1 MFCPS
6 CGKEVVHSKSFCGH
20 CGTKIEPNIQ
30 GITYKT
36 IGLIL
41 LIVFLVILSIIFII
55 NTNQSDIKDSG
66 IGIYLKDACNVVVV
80 SELMPDMPAY
90 YAGIEKGDTIL
101 KVNNKYVFDTDTA
114 CNMIRGKRGTK
125 LKITVLHNHK
135 PITYKL
141 VRKYINQ

>member
-1 MFCPS
+1 M
-6 CGKEVVHSKSFCGH
+6 K
-20 CGTKIEPNIQ
+20 N
-30 GITYKT
+30 
-36 IGLIL
+36 
-41 LIVFLVILSIIFII
+41 
-55 NTNQSDIKDSG
+55 
-66 IGIYLKDACNVVVV
+66 ACNIVV
-80 SELMPDMPAY
+80 SKLMPDMPAY